1 LTIIDPAANIGRV
14 FLFLLCSP
22 FYPADPSRMTSRPS
36 EPGSSSQPRPVQRG
50 YLGLS
55 ARPLHILVFLTP
67 IIVAAELGVLGVGG
81 ENIGDKLVAHRMLV
95 RFFELFGVL
104 GLHLPVLALVVALI
118 VQHILSKDR
127 WRIEPIV
134 PAAMVV
140 ESAFLTGPLL
150 ILVLLLQ
157 PASAA
162 AAAALQGEPGLLNP
176 KSGILL
182 ALGAGL
188 YEEMLFRLVVITAV
202 HFVAADLLR
211 VPDAAAK
218 VLAIA
223 VSAAMFA
230 MHHDTSLPAAV
241 GGGTDWR
248 LFSFYVLAG
257 IYFGVLFLGRG
268 LGIAV
273 GVHACYDL
281 LVLVVMPGFADSA

>member
-1 LTIIDPAANIGRV
+1 MTI
-14 FLFLLCSP
+14 
-22 FYPADPSRMTSRPS
+22 RPS
-36 EPGSSSQPRPVQRG
+36 ETESSNRPRSAPRG

-55 ARPLHILVFLTP
+55 ARPLHILVFLIP

-95 RFFELFGVL
+95 RFFDLFGVI
-104 GLHLPVLALVVALI
+104 GLHLPALALVVTLI
-118 VQHILSKDR
+118 VQHILARDR

-162 AAAALQGEPGLLNP
+162 AAALQSEPGLLNP

-188 YEEMLFRLVVITAV
+188 YEEMLFRLVIITAV

-218 VLAIA
+218 VIAIA

-230 MHHDTSLPAAV
+230 MHHDTGIPPEL

-281 LVLVVMPGFADSA
+281 LVLVVMPGFAGSS

>member
-1 LTIIDPAANIGRV
+1 MTI
-14 FLFLLCSP
+14 
-22 FYPADPSRMTSRPS
+22 RPS
-36 EPGSSSQPRPVQRG
+36 EPESGSRPRPAPRG

-55 ARPLHILVFLTP
+55 AQPLHILVFLIP

-104 GLHLPVLALVVALI
+104 GLHLPALALVATLI
-118 VQHILSKDR
+118 VQHILAKDR

-157 PASAA
+157 PASPAA
-162 AAAALQGEPGLLNP
+162 TALQSEPGLLNP

-218 VLAIA
+218 VIAIA
-223 VSAAMFA
+223 VSAGMFA
-230 MHHDTSLPAAV
+230 MHHDTALAAEL

-248 LFSFYVLAG
+248 LFSFYMLAG
-257 IYFGVLFLGRG
+257 IYFGILFLGRG

-281 LVLVVMPGFADSA
+281 LVLVVMPGFAGSS

>member
-1 LTIIDPAANIGRV
+1 MP
-14 FLFLLCSP
+14 
-22 FYPADPSRMTSRPS
+22 SRPS
-36 EPGSSSQPRPVQRG
+36 ETGPAFRPRPVQHG
-50 YLGLS
+50 YFGLS
-55 ARPLHILVFLTP
+55 AKPLHILVFLLP

-81 ENIGDKLVAHRMLV
+81 ENIGEKLAAHQMLV
-95 RFFELFGVL
+95 RFFNLFGVL
-104 GLHLPVLALVVALI
+104 GLHLPALALVVALI
-118 VQHILSKDR
+118 VQHVLSKDR

-150 ILVLLLQ
+150 ILVLFLQ
-157 PASAA
+157 PAAP
-162 AAAALQGEPGLLNP
+162 AALQGESGFLNP

-188 YEEMLFRLVVITAV
+188 YEEMLFRLVLITAI

-211 VPDAAAK
+211 VPDAMAK

-223 VSAAMFA
+223 ASAVLFA
-230 MHHDTSLPAAV
+230 MHHDTALAT
-241 GGGTDWR
+241 GGTDWR
-248 LFSFYVLAG
+248 LFSFYTMAG
-257 IYFGVLFLGRG
+257 IYFGILFLGRG

-281 LVLVVMPGFADSA
+281 LVLVVMPAVAGGGPG

>member
-1 LTIIDPAANIGRV
+1 MSVRPNESGHSPA
-14 FLFLLCSP
+14 
-22 FYPADPSRMTSRPS
+22 RP
-36 EPGSSSQPRPVQRG
+36 GPRQLG
-50 YLGLS
+50 YFGLS
-55 ARPLHILVFLTP
+55 ARPLHILVFLIP
-67 IIVAAELGVLGVGG
+67 VIVAAELGTLGLGG
-81 ENIGDKLVAHRMLV
+81 EGIGAQLAAHRMLV

-104 GLHLPVLALVVALI
+104 GLHLPALALVITLI
-118 VQHILSKDR
+118 TQHVMSRDR

-157 PASAA
+157 PSETAA
-162 AAAALQGEPGLLNP
+162 AAVQNGTGVLTAR
-176 KSGILL
+176 SGVLL

-188 YEEMLFRLVVITAV
+188 YEEMLFRLVVITAM

-211 VPDAAAK
+211 MPDAAAK

-223 VSAAMFA
+223 VSAVLFA
-230 MHHDTSLPAAV
+230 LHHDTTLPAIA

-281 LVLVVMPGFADSA
+281 LVLVIMPGFAVSG

>member
-1 LTIIDPAANIGRV
+1 MITR
-14 FLFLLCSP
+14 S
-22 FYPADPSRMTSRPS
+22 S
-36 EPGSSSQPRPVQRG
+36 EPGSIGLPRPVQRG

-55 ARPLHILVFLTP
+55 ARPLHILVFLIP
-67 IIVAAELGVLGVGG
+67 IIVASELGVLGVGG

-157 PASAA
+157 PGTP
-162 AAAALQGEPGLLNP
+162 AAAALQSEPGLLNP

-218 VLAIA
+218 VIAIA

-230 MHHDTSLPAAV
+230 MHHDTGLPAAM

-281 LVLVVMPGFADSA
+281 LVLVVMPGFSNSA

>member
-1 LTIIDPAANIGRV
+1 
-14 FLFLLCSP
+14 
-22 FYPADPSRMTSRPS
+22 MTTRPS
-36 EPGSSSQPRPVQRG
+36 EPASSSQSRPVQRG

-55 ARPLHILVFLTP
+55 ARPLHILVFLIP

-104 GLHLPVLALVVALI
+104 GLHLPALALVVALI
-118 VQHILSKDR
+118 VQHILAKDR

-157 PASAA
+157 PASP
-162 AAAALQGEPGLLNP
+162 AAAALQAEPGLLNP

-218 VLAIA
+218 VIAIA

-230 MHHDTSLPAAV
+230 MHHDTSLAAAA

-248 LFSFYVLAG
+248 LFSFYILAG

-268 LGIAV
+268 LGIAI

-281 LVLVVMPGFADSA
+281 LVLVVMPGFANSA